1 MTTERTPTGTGHDYA
16 DRVLHEA
23 MRGAT
28 CGLDPDRVATGVAD
42 TVEAFAKQAAAL
54 RAMEYV
60 ADREVTCPHCRGR
73 HVVTLPLPPDVIAR
87 TQAHG
92 VKAADT
98 VVRLVEFSSGR
109 PDSRADTGTDWLRAL
124 SNEQFAIVVGWMEAN
139 GAKGDP
145 PDGPRGGRR

>member
-1 MTTERTPTGTGHDYA
+1 MTNEPTTEPGTNYA

-73 HVVTLPLPPDVIAR
+73 HVVTLPMAPDVIAR

-98 VVRLVEFSSGR
+98 VVRLTEFVSGR
-109 PDSRADTGTDWLRAL
+109 PDSRASTGMDWLRAL
-124 SNEQFAIVVGWMEAN
+124 SDEQVATVRGWLQ
-139 GAKGDP
+139 AKDR
-145 PDGPRGGRR
+145 PDGPREGRR

>member
-1 MTTERTPTGTGHDYA
+1 
-16 DRVLHEA
+16 
-23 MRGAT
+23 
-28 CGLDPDRVATGVAD
+28 VATGVAD

-73 HVVTLPLPPDVIAR
+73 HVVTLPMAPDVIAR

-98 VVRLVEFSSGR
+98 VVRLTEFVSGR
-109 PDSRADTGTDWLRAL
+109 SDSRPSAGTDWLRAL
-124 SNEQFAIVVGWMEAN
+124 SDEQVVIVQGWLQAA
-139 GAKGDP
+139 GAQDR

>member
-1 MTTERTPTGTGHDYA
+1 MTTERTPGTGQDYA
-16 DRVLHEA
+16 DRVLQEA
-23 MRGAT
+23 MLGGT

-60 ADREVTCPHCRGR
+60 ADREVTCPHCDRR
-73 HVVTLPLPPDVIAR
+73 HVVTLPMPPDVVAR

-98 VVRLVEFSSGR
+98 VVRLVEFASGR
-109 PDSRADTGTDWLRAL
+109 PDSRADKVTDWLRGL
-124 SNEQFAIVVGWMEAN
+124 TDEQVRIVQGRVEAN
-139 GAKGDP
+139 AAKGGKT
-145 PDGPRGGRR
+145 DGPRDGRRG